1 MQKTNYQ
8 HENYTEIRKYYLP
21 DAIEDLFYQL
31 VKHLEKII
39 EANANRYTF
48 VWKKVVAKNEKKMSV
63 KIQASVNKI
72 NKFYKTN
79 FRVEKLTIIDDSKWI
94 LKYLYKEKEA
104 ENIKFVQEPGEIKR
118 YMYQKNS

>member
-48 VWKKVVAKNEKKMSV
+48 VWKKVVAKMRKKC
-63 KIQASVNKI
+63 
-72 NKFYKTN
+72 
-79 FRVEKLTIIDDSKWI
+79 L
-94 LKYLYKEKEA
+94 LKYKLLS
-104 ENIKFVQEPGEIKR
+104 IK
-118 YMYQKNS
+118 